1 MIGKKLFQKK
11 IFFVHIPKTAGTS
24 ISSAILATNK
34 YNLSFLPTEHASAIQ
49 IIDYI
54 GKNYK
59 KYYSFSFVRNPYD
72 RLNSLYHFLC
82 QKNLFPEKGENWD
95 QDNLI
100 KMGFKAWLL
109 ETNFWPPYTKG
120 IGPSFQKRSQ
130 CYFLSDENNHILVN
144 DVFKYENLINDLNIL
159 SKKIDINFD
168 ELPQTKVT
176 VRDNYKYEYCDE
188 TIDFVKQFHGE
199 DLDRF
204 GYKFD

>member
-1 MIGKKLFQKK
+1 MIGKKFFQKK
-11 IFFVHIPKTAGTS
+11 FFFVHIPKTAGTS

-109 ETNFWPPYTKG
+109 DTNFWPPYTKG

-144 DVFKYENLINDLNIL
+144 DVFKYENLTNDLNIL

-168 ELPQTKVT
+168 ELSQTKVT
-176 VRDNYKYEYCDE
+176 IRDNDKYEYCDE

-204 GYKFD
+204 NYIFD